1 MDGLILAGDVGGTKT
16 HLGLFKHSAGIL
28 ELVREHRYATA
39 DFDSLEAVCADFLG
53 ASAAVNAACVGVP
66 GPIIDGR
73 GHATNVPVQ
82 LSAAA
87 LSHSLTGVP
96 VDTLTHL

>member
-16 HLGLFKHSAGIL
+16 QLGLFEHSAGNL

-53 ASAAVNAACVGVP
+53 ATP
-66 GPIIDGR
+66 
-73 GHATNVPVQ
+73 Q
-82 LSAAA
+82 
-87 LSHSLTGVP
+87 
-96 VDTLTHL
+96 